1 MPKYNIYGE
10 IPRAITDLLPT
21 TDTNTEAERAL
32 ILRTVNAVIAAAV
45 QVDELKRIRAQA
57 EAMEAWQNDIGKFAE
72 RHAVMAGLMTRI
84 ARGVEKIA
92 GIEET

>member
-1 MPKYNIYGE
+1 MLKYNIYAE
-10 IPRAITDLLPT
+10 IPRSIIDHLAV

-57 EAMEAWQNDIGKFAE
+57 EAMEAWQADIGKFGE
-72 RHAVMAGLMTRI
+72 RHAVMAGLLTRI

-92 GIEET
+92 NIPEE